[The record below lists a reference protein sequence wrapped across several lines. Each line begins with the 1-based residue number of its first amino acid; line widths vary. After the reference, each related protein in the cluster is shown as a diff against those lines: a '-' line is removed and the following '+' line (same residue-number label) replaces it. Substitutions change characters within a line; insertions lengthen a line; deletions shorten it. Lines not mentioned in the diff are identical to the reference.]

1 MTDSTWLWIGFLGM
15 AAGSAVIYAM
25 MGKRS
30 GDEEGHSILHFVVP
44 LVAMSSYFA
53 MVIGQGSVRLSD
65 GSEFYF
71 ARYLDWAIT
80 TPLLLTGLALTAMKT
95 LQRRPG
101 AVLALILTDVM
112 MIATGFAAG
121 ASRVPSVKWTWY
133 VISCGF
139 FLGVYAVI
147 WGALRREANASGAE
161 TSRDFTRNA
170 TILSVVWLAYPVV
183 FLIGPEGIGAV
194 SLTLTIACYT
204 ILDLIAK
211 VAYGILSLGAMRS
224 KTVPEGASFRTA

>member
-1 MTDSTWLWIGFLGM
+1 MTNSTWLWIGVLGM

-30 GDEEGHSILHFVVP
+30 GDEEGHSVLHFIVP

-53 MVIGQGSVRLSD
+53 MVIGQGSVRLAD
-65 GSEFYF
+65 GSEFYY

-80 TPLLLTGLALTAMKT
+80 TPLLLVGLALTAMKT

-101 AVLALILTDVM
+101 AVLAVILTDVM

-121 ASRVPSVKWTWY
+121 ASSVPSVKWTWY

-147 WGALRREANASGAE
+147 WGALRREAQASGSE
-161 TSRDFTRNA
+161 TAQDFTRNA

-183 FLIGPEGIGAV
+183 FLVGPEGIGAM

-211 VAYGILSLGAMRS
+211 VAYGILSLGAMRR
-224 KTVPEGASFRTA
+224 KTVPKGASLRTA